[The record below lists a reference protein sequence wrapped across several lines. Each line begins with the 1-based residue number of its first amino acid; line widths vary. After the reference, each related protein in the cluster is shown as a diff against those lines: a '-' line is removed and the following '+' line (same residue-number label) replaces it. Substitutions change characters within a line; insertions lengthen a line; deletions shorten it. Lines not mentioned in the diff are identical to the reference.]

1 MILTT
6 LALIAGGIAAA
17 AGTGCAVN
25 AYKNNQINELRLKW
39 QQEREKYQKEI
50 ERLLAEI
57 AEKDRKILALQQ
69 TIVKLDEDKL
79 AETKK
84 RNELLTAIAELE
96 KRQERLQS
104 FLVTVLNWVVFRY
117 GKLKKDR
124 AELKEVLAQTLLSE
138 QAAENMIAAIEAQK
152 ENVNAQ
158 IESESKQRLALVSSR
173 DSVQQEFESR
183 QQEYANAG
191 V

>member
-104 FLVTVLNWVVFRY
+104 FIVTVLNWVVFRY

-158 IESESKQRLALVSSR
+158 IESESNQRLALVSSR